1 MSEGMD
7 KRNDI
12 QREIDEAFAFLNVFQ
27 VSGDLVD
34 VMATIRMHL
43 CKAYELAAEKE
54 EDHG

>member
-1 MSEGMD
+1 MTE
-7 KRNDI
+7 I

-34 VMATIRMHL
+34 VMASIRMHL
-43 CKAYELAAEKE
+43 RKAYELAAEKE